1 MAGDLKTTKEER
13 ARLRVEVD
21 HLGLA
26 PRAAMMLLDDLDTL
40 EAECADLRAQTKAM
54 TEVLAD
60 LRRLNEAE
68 VERLRGI
75 VREVTTTF
83 SHDETCEAVL
93 GHDPDEDEWDDDL
106 CDCAA
111 GVLRATARRALEKK
125 P

>member
-1 MAGDLKTTKEER
+1 MYAH
-13 ARLRVEVD
+13 VEAV
-21 HLGLA
+21 H
-26 PRAAMMLLDDLDTL
+26 DDLDTL
-40 EAECADLRAQTKAM
+40 EAAWE
-54 TEVLAD
+54 
-60 LRRLNEAE
+60 
-68 VERLRGI
+68 I

-83 SHDETCEAVL
+83 SHDEACEAVL